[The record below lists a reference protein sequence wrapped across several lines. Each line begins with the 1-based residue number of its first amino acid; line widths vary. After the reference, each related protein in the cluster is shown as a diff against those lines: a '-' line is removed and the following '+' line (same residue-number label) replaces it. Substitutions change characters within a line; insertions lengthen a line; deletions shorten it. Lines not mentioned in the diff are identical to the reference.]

1 MSGLFVIDKPSG
13 MTSHQVVAAVRRIAG
28 TRKVGHAGTLDP
40 MATGVLLVGV
50 GQATR
55 LLGHLALHDKE
66 YLATVRLGQTT
77 VTDDAEGEVVDVA
90 GEGKLAVIDDH
101 AIENALAQ
109 WRGSVQQIP
118 SSVSAI
124 KVDGKRSYARVRAGE
139 QVELR
144 PRAVTISR
152 LAMLDIRRS
161 PGHVD
166 LDVAVECSSGTYVR
180 ALARDIGA
188 ALGVGGHLTM
198 LRRTRVGAFTLA
210 EAATLDQLAEPDAP
224 SRCLLSLGEIAARCF
239 VVLDVDEAEV
249 EGIRHGRPCPRA
261 VDRVTA
267 MVDPAG
273 DLIAL
278 VEPAEPTAKYL
289 AVFAPE

>member
-1 MSGLFVIDKPSG
+1 MSGLLVLDKPGG
-13 MTSHQVVAAVRRIAG
+13 MTSHQVVAAVRRITG

-66 YLATVRLGQTT
+66 YQATIRLGQTT
-77 VTDDAEGEVVDVA
+77 VTDDAEGDVVDVA
-90 GEGKLAVIDDH
+90 SEGELSVIDDN
-101 AIENALAQ
+101 AIESALAQ
-109 WRGSVQQIP
+109 WRGRVRQIP

-152 LAMLDIRRS
+152 LEILEIRRS
-161 PGHVD
+161 PDHID
-166 LDVAVECSSGTYVR
+166 LDVVVECSSGTYVR
-180 ALARDIGA
+180 ALARDVGA
-188 ALGVGGHLTM
+188 SLGVGGHLTM
-198 LRRTRVGAFTLA
+198 LRRTRVGAFGLDESVTLDELREA
-210 EAATLDQLAEPDAP
+210 EAPPQYLLTLGDVG
-224 SRCLLSLGEIAARCF
+224 RRCF
-239 VVLDVDEAEV
+239 NVQAIDEAGAV
-249 EGIRHGRPCPRA
+249 EIRHGRPLIRA
-261 VDRVTA
+261 VDSVTA
-267 MVDPAG
+267 IVDPNG
-273 DLIAL
+273 ELVAL
-278 VEPAEPTAKYL
+278 VEPADTTARYL